1 MKAGSDKDKCILI
14 INGGSS
20 SLKFSLYHTHSSEVE
35 LSGEV
40 NHIGSKQSS
49 MQITS
54 RDKIIFND
62 NTAAYENLVDGANA
76 LINWLKDNLHDLVIT
91 GIGHRLVQGGPKHRK
106 PELITD
112 EVLQA
117 LHEFVYLAPNHLPN
131 EIKTI
136 KTFRSAFP
144 DLPQVACFDTYFHRD
159 LPSVTRYYPL
169 PEEYKKKGLMRYGFH
184 GLSYEYIMQKLVAEN
199 PSASGKKIIIA
210 HLGNG
215 ASMAA
220 VLNGTSVDTTMGL
233 SPAGGLVMG
242 TRSGDLDPGVILFL
256 LKQEKLSTSQ
266 LDELLNKDSGLKA
279 IAGISDVQELLKAEE
294 DHDTKAKE
302 ALTVF
307 CYAAKKSI
315 GALAA
320 AMGGL
325 DMLIFTGGIGEHSSV
340 IRERICGDLSFMGI
354 RISKT
359 ANRKM
364 QEVISSKLSR
374 VTVKMMKT
382 DEEQMIFKHTQYI
395 INS

>member
-1 MKAGSDKDKCILI
+1 MKADSDKCILV

-20 SLKFSLYHTHSSEVE
+20 SLKFSLYHTHSSEIE
-35 LSGEV
+35 WSGEV
-40 NHIGSKQSS
+40 NHIGSKRGS
-49 MQITS
+49 MEIS
-54 RDKIIFND
+54 GRGKIIFKD
-62 NTAAYENLVDGANA
+62 NSAYKNLIDGTNA
-76 LINWLKDNLHDLVIT
+76 LIGWLKDNLNDLSIT
-91 GIGHRLVQGGPKHRK
+91 GIGHRLVQGGPEHRK

-112 EVLQA
+112 KVLAA
-117 LHEFVYLAPNHLPN
+117 LHEYVYLAPNHLPN

-136 KTFRSAFP
+136 KTFKSAFP
-144 DLPQVACFDTYFHRD
+144 DIPQVACFDTYFHRD
-159 LPSVTRYYPL
+159 LPSFTKYYPL
-169 PEEYKKKGLMRYGFH
+169 PEEYKDKGLMRYGFH
-184 GLSYEYIMQKLVAEN
+184 GLSYEYIMQKLIEEH

-220 VLNGTSVDTTMGL
+220 VLNGISVDTTMGL

-256 LKQEKLSTSQ
+256 LKQEKLSISQ
-266 LDELLNKDSGLKA
+266 LDELLNKQSGLKA

-294 DHDTKAKE
+294 ARDTKAKE

-325 DMLIFTGGIGEHSSV
+325 DMLVFTGGIGEHSSV
-340 IRERICGDLSFMGI
+340 IRERICSDLSFMGI
-354 RISKT
+354 RINKV

-382 DEEQMIFKHTQYI
+382 DEEQMIFKHTQNI